1 MERFKSVL
9 FATLMFLLAGSV
21 YSQCSDAGICII
33 GSDHNKSGSQRSSFS
48 FEYSLGRSG
57 NETYDE
63 YEYTVHEFKLGG
75 NFVFSKT
82 FSLSAVLPFMSVV
95 YSSDY
100 ILSRNGIA
108 DATVMANYHIPAGK
122 LKNFTLMGGLKLATS
137 GLEPDKFSYFNAM
150 GSNDII
156 IGADFNYSFL
166 NMSAGFQVPV
176 TNYEDDGVKFKR
188 GPDFMFRAGYLR
200 KADNLLVRF
209 EVLGIK
215 RLVKSEY
222 SSSNLQA
229 SEIKDSD
236 FFQLNLM
243 GGLMYNFSRDLSG
256 GLNVFLPML
265 KREDNS
271 DGTKR
276 SFTVAAKFSYAFDL

>member
-1 MERFKSVL
+1 MERFKYVF
-9 FATLMFLLAGSV
+9 FASLMFLFAGSV

-33 GSDHNKSGSQRSSFS
+33 GSEHNKSGSQKSSVN
-48 FEYSLGRSG
+48 FEYSYGQSG

-63 YEYTVHEFKLGG
+63 YEYTVHGFKLGG

-82 FSLSAVLPFMSVV
+82 FSLTAVLPFMSVV
-95 YSSDY
+95 YNSSHL
-100 ILSRNGIA
+100 LSRNGIA
-108 DATVMANYHIPAGK
+108 DATVLANYNIPAGK

-137 GLEPDKFSYFNAM
+137 GLEHDKFGHFNAQ

-156 IGADFNYSFL
+156 LGADFNYSFL
-166 NMSAGFQVPV
+166 NLSAGFQIPFS
-176 TNYEDDGVKFKR
+176 NFEDDGITFKR

-200 KADNLLVRF
+200 KADALLIKF

-222 SSSNLQA
+222 SGKNLQS

-236 FFQLNLM
+236 FFQLNIL

-256 GLNVFLPML
+256 GINLFLPML
-265 KREDNS
+265 KRDENS

-276 SFTVAAKFSYAFDL
+276 SFTIAAKFSYAFDL

>member
-1 MERFKSVL
+1 MERYKYVL
-9 FATLMFLLAGSV
+9 FASLMFLLAGSV

-33 GSDHNKSGSQRSSFS
+33 GSEHNKSGSQKSSIN
-48 FEYSLGRSG
+48 FEYSYGQSG

-63 YEYTVHEFKLGG
+63 YEYTVHEFKFGG

-82 FSLSAVLPFMSVV
+82 FSLTAVLPFMSVV
-95 YSSDY
+95 YNSSHL
-100 ILSRNGIA
+100 LSRNGIA
-108 DATVMANYHIPAGK
+108 DATVLANYHIPAGK

-137 GLEPDKFSYFNAM
+137 GLEHDKFGYFNAQ

-156 IGADFNYSFL
+156 LGADFNYSFL
-166 NMSAGFQVPV
+166 NLSAGFQIPFS
-176 TNYEDDGVKFKR
+176 NFEDDGVKFKR

-200 KADNLLVRF
+200 KADDLLIKF

-215 RLVKSEY
+215 RLVESEY
-222 SSSNLQA
+222 SSSNLT
-229 SEIKDSD
+229 SSKIKDSD
-236 FFQLNLM
+236 FFQLNIL
-243 GGLMYNFSRDLSG
+243 GGLMYNFSKDLSG
-256 GLNVFLPML
+256 GINLFLPML

>member
-1 MERFKSVL
+1 MNKIITSLSLVFIFFYS
-9 FATLMFLLAGSV
+9 AGL

-33 GSDHNKSGSQRSSFS
+33 GSEHHKSGSQKSSFNL
-48 FEYSLGRSG
+48 EYSYGQSG

-82 FSLSAVLPFMSVV
+82 FSLTAVLPFMSVV
-95 YSSDY
+95 YNSSHV
-100 ILSRNGIA
+100 LSRNGIA
-108 DATVMANYHIPAGK
+108 DATVLANYNIPAGK

-137 GLEPDKFSYFNAM
+137 GLEHEKFGYFNAL

-156 IGADFNYSFL
+156 LGADFNYSFL
-166 NMSAGFQVPV
+166 NLSAGFQIPFS
-176 TNYEDDGVKFKR
+176 NYEDDGFKFKR

-200 KADNLLVRF
+200 KADDLLIKF

-222 SSSNLQA
+222 SSSNHTS

-236 FFQLNLM
+236 FFQLNIL
-243 GGLMYNFSRDLSG
+243 GGLMYNFSKDLSG
-256 GLNVFLPML
+256 GLSLYLPML
-265 KREDNS
+265 KRDDNS

-276 SFTVAAKFSYAFDL
+276 SFTVAAKFSYAFNL